1 MILVIPSSGIS
12 SEGLVEGDEDGLV
25 LGESLGEADGD
36 ALGDSLGDEEGDV
49 LGLVLGE
56 VLGEVKRFKW
66 PEDDGLDQREALIRF
81 MCGRIA
87 TEPRDRR
94 QSGP

>member
-1 MILVIPSSGIS
+1 MPGTRFLA
-12 SEGLVEGDEDGLV
+12 DELIGHLAHAIAARHSRD
-25 LGESLGEADGD
+25 
-36 ALGDSLGDEEGDV
+36 
-49 LGLVLGE
+49 LGE

-87 TEPRDRR
+87 TEPRDKRR
-94 QSGP
+94 PDL